1 MEEVRK
7 TAPAGAVERSAKSDA
22 LVEQLGQLARLGLPS
37 GRATLA
43 NCADTLGMAPR
54 TLQRHLVAA
63 GTSFG
68 EVVNMIRSEELPR
81 HFADQRL
88 RLGDIAT
95 MLGYSSQSAFTRW
108 HVERFGITPRA
119 ARKTE
124 QQRTA
129 SPGAH

>member
-7 TAPAGAVERSAKSDA
+7 TAPAEAVEQSARSGA
-22 LVEQLGQLARLGLPS
+22 LVEQLGQLARMGLPS
-37 GRATLA
+37 GRATLTS
-43 NCADTLGMAPR
+43 CADTLGMAPR

-68 EVVNMIRSEELPR
+68 EVVNMIRAEELPR
-81 HFADQRL
+81 HFANQRL
-88 RLGDIAT
+88 RLGDIAA

-124 QQRTA
+124 QQRKA